1 MIKNIINIVC
11 VILLCCNFSAVLTSC
26 SDDEFT
32 SRGDLFQPR
41 FATDPAVKVKNN
53 NDMSMV
59 WYKSNDARSYT
70 VQLFE
75 DYYYQNLYMEKETT
89 DPFIVLEDLPYGK
102 RFYVRVRCNA
112 QEEIHNSQ
120 WALTNFTT
128 EARPEYSHI
137 LHGVL
142 KAEIDNTSAIARWD
156 VSTTD
161 IADSISVEP
170 TMNKELPTITRMLT
184 AEEQQQGWVK
194 IEGLTPNTLYT
205 LNIYNTAIKRQQ
217 DKPYNAVN
225 FRTTGPAP
233 ETVIVGVTDDLA
245 AMLQANN
252 DDPEIPEGTEYRL
265 PEGSTYTLTPFEIKK
280 GFRITGPDSGSKP
293 IIIVNGS
300 WRFASGAYV
309 QALAFKNVEIR
320 NQSQNQY
327 FFNCGASYTAE
338 EISFTNVNFRNIYR
352 GFWRHQASNVKH
364 IQSFELENC
373 WFDQCG
379 WQGGTYGTFA
389 FGSAGKG
396 EIAQYDQIDQMIIR
410 NCTFSRGGS
419 KQDPSW
425 GWGNLI
431 QHNSTSLPI
440 NLTIENV
447 TFYDFC
453 VNQRLIDISNTEKST
468 VEIRGVVIASPMG
481 EILSVGSGTKTL
493 FQNNFTTSDYQLG
506 GGQIRATELPQ
517 RASDLFEN
525 PEEGNYKLK
534 SQDSEIYKAQA
545 GDSRWLE

>member
-1 MIKNIINIVC
+1 MIKNIIKIVC

-41 FATDPAVKVKNN
+41 F
-53 NDMSMV
+53 
-59 WYKSNDARSYT
+59 
-70 VQLFE
+70 
-75 DYYYQNLYMEKETT
+75 
-89 DPFIVLEDLPYGK
+89 
-102 RFYVRVRCNA
+102 YVRVRCNA

-128 EARPEYSHI
+128 EARPEYNHI

-156 VSTTD
+156 VSSTD

-170 TMNKELPTITRMLT
+170 TMNKELQTITRMLT
-184 AEEQQQGWVK
+184 AEQQQGWVK

-233 ETVIVGVTDDLA
+233 ETIIVGVTDDLA

-320 NQSQNQY
+320 NLSQNQY

-517 RASDLFEN
+517 RATDLFEN